1 VTTSMMTPPF
11 NISAIP
17 RLTRLLPVTGA
28 VVEVSSLLDTKSP

>member
-1 VTTSMMTPPF
+1 MTPPF

-28 VVEVSSLLDTKSP
+28 LETSGVDTKSP